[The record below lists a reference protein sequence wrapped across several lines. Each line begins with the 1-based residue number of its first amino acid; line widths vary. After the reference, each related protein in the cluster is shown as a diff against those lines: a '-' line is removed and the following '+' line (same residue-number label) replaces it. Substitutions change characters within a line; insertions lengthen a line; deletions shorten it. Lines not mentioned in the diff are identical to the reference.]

1 MKFEISEKYL
11 KIFNIKLISCR
22 ASEKLYKNITKIVK
36 ENGVS
41 IIFLLNYILDEFIEK
56 YKHKNKS

>member
-22 ASEKLYKNITKIVK
+22 ASEKLYKNITKNSQREWSFYNI
-36 ENGVS
+36 
-41 IIFLLNYILDEFIEK
+41 FIEL
-56 YKHKNKS
+56 YFR

>member
-1 MKFEISEKYL
+1 M
-11 KIFNIKLISCR
+11 FNVKLISCR
-22 ASEKLYKNITKIVK
+22 TSEKFYKNIAKIVK

-56 YKHKNKS
+56 YKHKNKSWI